1 MWYVVASRWLR
12 KKGSITNTH
21 THTHTHTQRDIRYG
35 NMAIEE
41 SEILNGCKQDYGGPH
56 GISQFSLTAAIRPE
70 K

>member
-12 KKGSITNTH
+12 KKGSITN
-21 THTHTHTQRDIRYG
+21 THTHTQRDIRYG

-56 GISQFSLTAAIRPE
+56 GISQFSLIAAIRPE